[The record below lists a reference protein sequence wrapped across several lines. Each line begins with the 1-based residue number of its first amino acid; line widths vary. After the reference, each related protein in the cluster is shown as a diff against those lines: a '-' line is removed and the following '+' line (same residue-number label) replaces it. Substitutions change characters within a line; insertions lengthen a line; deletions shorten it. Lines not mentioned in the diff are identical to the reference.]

1 MADVSLR
8 LLGAADVSFL
18 AAVASDEST
27 RRFTRIPEPPP
38 VGFAQAWLSAYEAGR
53 ADGTREA
60 FVVVADGADVGL
72 ALAPS
77 IEREAATAEL
87 GYLVAPD
94 ARGRGYATTA
104 LRLLSDW
111 AFEEL
116 GLIRLEL
123 RIGTENLGSQT
134 VARRAGY
141 MLEGTLRCT
150 HLKQGIREDTQIWSR
165 IRSDVP

>member
-1 MADVSLR
+1 MGDVSLR
-8 LLGAADVSFL
+8 LLDAGDLDFL
-18 AAVASDEST
+18 AAVSSDEST

-38 VGFAQAWLSAYEAGR
+38 DGFAARWLSAYEAGR

-60 FVVVADGADVGL
+60 FVVADGDDVGL

-77 IEREAATAEL
+77 IERDAATAEL
-87 GYLVAPD
+87 GYLIAPH
-94 ARGRGYATTA
+94 ARGRGHATTA

-116 GLIRLEL
+116 DLVRLEL
-123 RIGTENLGSQT
+123 RIGTGNVASQA

-141 MLEGTLRCT
+141 THEGTLRST
-150 HLKQGIREDTQIWSR
+150 HLKQGIREDTQIWSLLQ
-165 IRSDVP
+165 SDPR